1 MKLTFKQILF
11 SLLLAVCLSLAASL
25 PSILTADDRKAQQAE
40 LVELHQQ
47 LSEALIHR
55 DFATLQKLI
64 ADDFELH
71 SILGDTMSKQKW
83 IKNVQKGAMQYSQ
96 LESQKVKPIGTDEIN
111 IAQTISGNMWGK
123 RGNGKSNSLS
133 IPAITVINCKS
144 AALPPSVS
152 KNNYFTK

>member
-25 PSILTADDRKAQQAE
+25 PSILTTDDRKAQQAE

-83 IKNVQKGAMQYSQ
+83 IKNVQKG
-96 LESQKVKPIGTDEIN
+96 
-111 IAQTISGNMWGK
+111 
-123 RGNGKSNSLS
+123 
-133 IPAITVINCKS
+133 
-144 AALPPSVS
+144 
-152 KNNYFTK
+152 

>member
-71 SILGDTMSKQKW
+71 SILGDTMSKQEW
-83 IKNVQKGAMQYSQ
+83 INNVQKGAMQYSQ

-111 IAQTISGNMWGK
+111 IAQTISGNMWGQEGQWKIKFFVDTRYNGDQLQVSRITAK
-123 RGNGKSNSLS
+123 R
-133 IPAITVINCKS
+133 IEE
-144 AALPPSVS
+144 
-152 KNNYFTK
+152 